1 VARRNSEIDD
11 WVAALGVPRPPAF
24 ETVEEFLAGISEA
37 RGRPITVVE
46 APLPTRKVCGLW
58 IGTDSADTIVI
69 SDRLRGVQRD
79 HVVMHEVAHVV
90 LEHHGVNRDIAES
103 IVSGGMV
110 TSLNPSAVRR
120 VLGRSRR
127 YGDTQERQAEL
138 LGTFYQAGTRGMN
151 RSSWITDSRSRLAA
165 AALLGSRYRNRS

>member
-1 VARRNSEIDD
+1 MARRHSGISD
-11 WVAALGVPRPPAF
+11 WVATLDVPRPPAF

-37 RGRPITVVE
+37 RGRPITVVD

-58 IGTDSADTIVI
+58 VGTDSADTIVI
-69 SDRLRGVQRD
+69 SDQLRGVQRD

-90 LEHHGVNRDIAES
+90 LEHDGVNRDIADS
-103 IVSGGMV
+103 IVSGGMI
-110 TSLNPSAVRR
+110 TSLDASAVRR

-127 YGDTQERQAEL
+127 YSETQERHAEL

-151 RSSWITDSRSRLAA
+151 RSSWISDSRSRLAA
-165 AALLGSRYRNRS
+165 AALLGSRYRDRS